1 MNFSV
6 KHILFLVS
14 FILLISLAA
23 NVYTFTKEEATSNQE
38 EPSSQT
44 MTSELLE
51 KEEQINSLKDQLK
64 QQEESDDETESEEVP
79 MNIEGDQDAAEIV
92 NASKRF
98 IEYAFESDSETYT
111 TRKKMAKNY
120 MTETLYETLYPSDGE
135 DENLQDIVIDIK
147 KINVF
152 TDFESEDEAI
162 VHYTYNEKIAS
173 SSYEEDHELYAKLFF
188 IVEGNQLKVD
198 RIEPLENEYGGI

>member
-1 MNFSV
+1 MNFSM

-14 FILLISLAA
+14 FSLLISLAA
-23 NVYTFTKEEATSNQE
+23 NVYIFTREEAASNQE
-38 EPSSQT
+38 ESTSLT
-44 MTSELLE
+44 NTSELLE
-51 KEEQINSLKDQLK
+51 KEEQIDSLKEQLEK
-64 QQEESDDETESEEVP
+64 QKESNDETESEEVP
-79 MNIEGDQDAAEIV
+79 VNIEDNQNAKEIT

-98 IEYAFESDSETYT
+98 IEYAFESDSETYV

-120 MTETLYETLYPSDGE
+120 MTDNLYETLYPADGE

-152 TDFESEDEAI
+152 TDFESENEVI

-173 SSYEEDHELYAKLFF
+173 SGYEEDRELYAKLFF
-188 IVEGNQLKVD
+188 IVEENQLKVD